1 VQASVGEGEE
11 QGAEDTAEA
20 SEALLRGLP
29 SCSGRGQGGGRNF
42 VWLSLLSTVNKGGR
56 GTKEAVTSHFKK

>member
-1 VQASVGEGEE
+1 MQASVGEGEE

-42 VWLSLLSTVNKGGR
+42 V
-56 GTKEAVTSHFKK
+56 